1 MDITK
6 TPLSFY
12 GSYMALAFQEN
23 GEALKTGLFLN
34 SLRGKSRSHM
44 NVLKLIPTVSGA
56 PVDYEYIA
64 DYNQIT
70 IRLSGGEIF
79 ICFDSDSR
87 IVIKGTGE
95 KVGLL
100 LDTQPVYNFEY
111 NYLLG
116 KKGSEYCIVNSY
128 KNLTKFMIFC
138 PRGSVSLNQ
147 DVYMDSRGSTKKAEN
162 QSAIEISPVAES
174 GFLCVI
180 EDLPTHGGKPAEREY
195 SFGQSFENS
204 RKAFQNYCSKLPE
217 VPEKYRD
224 TQINA
229 AYINWSSVVKPEG
242 YLKRDT
248 MFVSNNYFL
257 GTWSWDHCFNAIA
270 LADVDPQLAWDQ
282 MAVLFDYQDELG
294 QIPGSLSDS
303 TIRWNFAKPPVHGWT
318 YAKMMEKMDFTT
330 GQLETIYHQ
339 IENQVQFYLTYKD
352 SNEDGIPEYHHG
364 NDSGQDN
371 STVFR
376 NANIIDSPDLTAF
389 LIKDMDMLATVAEKL
404 GKSEEKFFWEQESK
418 RLTALFCSY
427 FLVDDLPAARVMSTG
442 EVIKSESFLPL
453 MSLLIADKLP
463 ASARNKMVETI
474 TGCKYTTNWG
484 IASEAVDS
492 GLYQDDAYWRG
503 AIWAPTTLILID
515 ALERCGEKEAAL
527 SVSEKYCELVHL
539 NGFAENFNALTGEG
553 LRDPSFTWT
562 ASAFIY
568 LAAKVQ
574 QARA

>member
-12 GSYMALAFQEN
+12 GSYMALAFQKQE
-23 GEALKTGLFLN
+23 GALKTGLFLN

-44 NVLKLIPTVSGA
+44 NVLKLIPTVNGA

-64 DYNQIT
+64 DYNLVI
-70 IRLSGGEIF
+70 IRFSGGEIS

-95 KVGLL
+95 KAGLR

-116 KKGSEYCIVNSY
+116 RKGSEYCIVNSY

-138 PRGSVSLNQ
+138 PSGSVSLNQ
-147 DVYMDSRGSTKKAEN
+147 DVYMDSRGSTNEAEN
-162 QSAIEISPVAES
+162 QSAINISSADGR
-174 GFLCVI
+174 GFLCVM
-180 EDLPTHGGKPAEREY
+180 EDLPTHGGKPADREY
-195 SFGQSFENS
+195 SFEQALKNS
-204 RKAFQNYCSKLPE
+204 RQAFEDYCSKLPE
-217 VPEKYRD
+217 APEEYRD

-229 AYINWSSVVKPEG
+229 AYINWSSIVKPEG

-270 LADVDPQLAWDQ
+270 LAGVDNQLSWDQ
-282 MAVLFDYQDELG
+282 MAVLFDYQDKLG

-318 YAKMMEKMDFTT
+318 YTKMMEKMEFSTE
-330 GQLETIYHQ
+330 QLETIYRQ
-339 IENQVQFYLTYKD
+339 IEKQVQFYLTYKD

-376 NANIIDSPDLTAF
+376 NASIIDSPDLTAF
-389 LIKDMDMLATVAEKL
+389 LIKDMDMLAMVAEKL
-404 GKSEEKFFWEQESK
+404 GKSEEKSHWEQESK
-418 RLTALFCSY
+418 RLTDLFCSY
-427 FLVDDLPAARVMSTG
+427 FLVDDLPVARVMSTG
-442 EVIKSESFLPL
+442 EVIESASFLPL

-463 ASARNKMVETI
+463 ASARKKMVETI
-474 TGCKYTTNWG
+474 TSGKYTTKWG

-492 GLYQDDAYWRG
+492 ILYQDDAYWRG

-515 ALERCGEKEAAL
+515 ALERCGEIEAAL
-527 SVSEKYCELVHL
+527 SISEKYCKLVHQ
-539 NGFAENFNALTGEG
+539 NGFSENFNALTGEG

-574 QARA
+574 ESRA

>member
-12 GSYMALAFQEN
+12 GSYMALAFQEH
-23 GEALKTGLFLN
+23 EETVKTGLYLN

-56 PVDYEYIA
+56 PTNFEYIA

-70 IRLSGGEIF
+70 IRFSGGEIS
-79 ICFDSDSR
+79 ICFDSDSK
-87 IVIKGTGE
+87 IMIKGTGE
-95 KVGLL
+95 KVGLR

-116 KKGSEYCIVNSY
+116 KKGSEYCMVNSY

-138 PRGSVSLNQ
+138 PSGSVALNQ
-147 DVYMDSRGSTKKAEN
+147 DVYMDSKGSTNEAEN
-162 QSAIEISPVAES
+162 QSAIDISSVDGS

-180 EDLPTHGGKPAEREY
+180 EDLPTHGGKPAEHEY
-195 SFGQSFENS
+195 SFEQSLEKS
-204 RKAFQNYCSKLPE
+204 RKAFDDYCSKLPE
-217 VPEKYRD
+217 AAEKYKD

-229 AYINWSSVVKPEG
+229 AYINWSSFVKPEG

-270 LADVDPQLAWDQ
+270 LAGVDNQLAWDQ

-318 YAKMMEKMDFTT
+318 YTKMMEKMDFSTE
-330 GQLETIYHQ
+330 QLETIYRQ
-339 IENQVQFYLTYKD
+339 IEKQVQFYLTYKD

-389 LIKDMDMLATVAEKL
+389 LIKDMDMLALVAEKL
-404 GKSEEKFFWEQESK
+404 GKTEEKGYWEQESK
-418 RLTALFCSY
+418 RLTDLFCSY

-442 EVIKSESFLPL
+442 EVIESESFLPL

-463 ASARNKMVETI
+463 ASARKKMVETI
-474 TGCKYTTNWG
+474 KSEKYTTKWG

-492 GLYQDDAYWRG
+492 SLYQDDAYWRG

-515 ALERCGEKEAAL
+515 ALDRCGEKEAAL
-527 SVSEKYCELVHL
+527 SVSEKYCELVHQ

-562 ASAFIY
+562 ASTFIY
-568 LAAKVQ
+568 LAAKIQ
-574 QARA
+574 QAKA